1 MSIKKCTGCGRY
13 EKEPLGIN
21 KLGEPFLA
29 CCPDSNYKEVTAVE
43 WLINEADKLKVFKNV
58 SPISLLE
65 LDELITEAK
74 QMHREQ
80 IGRGYM
86 AGISDGASPFM
97 GDECLFDSP
106 THYYNQTYGQ

>member
-1 MSIKKCTGCGRY
+1 M
-13 EKEPLGIN
+13 N

-43 WLINEADKLKVFKNV
+43 WLRDQFHKVPQSQFGN
-58 SPISLLE
+58 LFE
-65 LDELITEAK
+65 QAA

>member
-13 EKEPLGIN
+13 EKEPLGMN

-43 WLINEADKLKVFKNV
+43 WLRDQFHKVPQSQFGN
-58 SPISLLE
+58 LFE
-65 LDELITEAK
+65 QAA

-86 AGISDGASPFM
+86 VALS
-97 GDECLFDSP
+97 
-106 THYYNQTYGQ
+106 